1 MNEFI
6 TWEMLGDFV
15 KLTSITLAVTQFT
28 KNAPLIKKIK
38 TQYWSWFVSFVLI
51 TLTNIHTSAFAAMDI
66 VLYALSAMF
75 VSTSASGIYDV
86 GSVKKTSTTTTTIL
100 NEKETTKTK

>member
-28 KNAPLIKKIK
+28 KNAPLIKKIR
-38 TQYWSWFVSFVLI
+38 TQYWSWFVAFVLI
-51 TLTNIHTSAFAAMDI
+51 TLTNIHMTSFALMDI

-86 GSVKKTSTTTTTIL
+86 GSAKKVTTEATTKIL
-100 NEKETTKTK
+100 NETTKTK